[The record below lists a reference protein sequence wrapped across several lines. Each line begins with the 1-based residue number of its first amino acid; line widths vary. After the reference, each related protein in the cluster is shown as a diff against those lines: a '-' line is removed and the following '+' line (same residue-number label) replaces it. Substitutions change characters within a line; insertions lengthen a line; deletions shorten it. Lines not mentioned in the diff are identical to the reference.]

1 MDNIKTGSLIRDLR
15 KEKGMTQ
22 KELANLL
29 HITDRAVSKWER
41 GLCAPDISALEPL
54 ANILDITITEL
65 IAGQRMEACETVKV
79 IEENI
84 QEVIA
89 YSEKEITNKTNLL
102 KRKYIIGIGVFIVS
116 VFTICMSF
124 LWWIGYFNIIDH
136 STSPNEE
143 IQLIIYDRDVVDQH
157 FSNQPSVTVKSKG
170 NDISTTVYNGSYQG
184 VYWSPDSSKYV
195 LTLSDTNGT
204 THLVL
209 NNIKNS
215 NISNLNA
222 YLSLGVEA
230 NELADYKLEYSNESP
245 FPKIKY
251 QFLQWSLDS
260 NFMLIY
266 YSFNDTDK
274 INHEGYLWY
283 SCIDGSIN
291 KTLEIQPTH

>member
-22 KELANLL
+22 KELADLL

-157 FSNQPSVTVKSKG
+157 FSNQPAVTVKSKG

-195 LTLSDTNGT
+195 LSLLDTNDT
-204 THLVL
+204 TQLVL

-215 NISNLNA
+215 NSSNLNA

-274 INHEGYLWY
+274 ISHEGYLWY